1 MKKILNEQG
10 TNLYATSEARQWEQI
25 TDPYLK
31 TAAASG
37 CFGDGFKIDI
47 KHPEDG
53 TETVQQTIEYN
64 GKPAFAFYTNRDS
77 KKNPGQKLTDIYS
90 GSPGNYTYIKTVSYK
105 CNQLQ
110 NRTNPDYLSGIS
122 QELHNVLTRPV
133 DQNGLGYKPFGEVK
147 GTDIMKYDLVS
158 LQDDPDLKPGGKY
171 YKNVSGIQKFLD
183 TVKSQKLNFLMWKPK
198 LSPAPNLDIEKKRE
212 EVLAYYASSG
222 FTPCASG
229 QFASGEAAII
239 DVHKNFPQSFDKG
252 FTVCK
257 EWIKIGQT
265 KEDCRAVF
273 DSFYEEIKR
282 YEKTQGRQPANVK
295 VLTVVKPLVLGC
307 ISEWKGKMP
316 ARKKEMELFQSIRAG
331 SPFFLGESTDKI
343 TNVIRESLKI
353 IKRNKNSY

>member
-1 MKKILNEQG
+1 MKKILKEQG
-10 TNLYATSEARQWEQI
+10 VGLYKTSETRQWEQI
-25 TDPYLK
+25 KDPYLK

-53 TETVQQTIEYN
+53 TETVQQTVDYN

-77 KKNPGQKLTDIYS
+77 KKNPGQKLTDIYT
-90 GSPGNYTYIKTVSYK
+90 GSAGNYVYIKTVAYK
-105 CNQLQ
+105 CKELEK
-110 NRTNPDYLSGIS
+110 RTNPDYLKGVAEEVYNFLITTLKYKGYGDVAGEDIKNYELITDLS
-122 QELHNVLTRPV
+122 Q
-133 DQNGLGYKPFGEVK
+133 DK
-147 GTDIMKYDLVS
+147 DL
-158 LQDDPDLKPGGKY
+158 QQGGKY
-171 YKNVSGIQKFLD
+171 YDQVKGFPQFLD
-183 TVKSQKLNFLMWKPK
+183 TIKSQKYDIKIWKPK
-198 LSPAPNLDIEKKRE
+198 LSPAPTLDIQKKRD
-212 EVLAYYASSG
+212 EVLSYYQSSG

-229 QFASGEAAII
+229 QFSSGEAAII
-239 DVHKNFPQSFDKG
+239 DLHKNFPQSFDKG

-257 EWIKIGQT
+257 EWNKIGQT

-307 ISEWKGKMP
+307 ISLWKGKMP
-316 ARKKEMELFQSIRAG
+316 ARKKEIELFQSIRAG

-353 IKRNKNSY
+353 IKRKQNSY